1 MRRLMPFLVGALIM
15 VPTAGPS
22 AQSADDVIAKYVERV
37 GGADRINTVQTL
49 KRTGRF
55 YGSGGFEATVSQENK
70 RPNKVR
76 DQFSLQ
82 GMTSIQAY
90 DGKNGW
96 KVDPFGGKK
105 DAEALGEDDLKSI
118 VEDAEFEDPL
128 INYQKKGNKLE
139 WLGSDRVEGSDVY
152 KLKLTLSANGD
163 VRTYYIDAGSYVPIK
178 LEVKRTVR
186 GAEREFEVLLG
197 DYKPVNGWYLPFAY

>member
-1 MRRLMPFLVGALIM
+1 MRRLMSFLVGALIM

-22 AQSADDVIAKYVERV
+22 AQYADDVIAKYVERV

-82 GMTSIQAY
+82 GMTAIQAY
-90 DGKNGW
+90 DGKTGW

-105 DAEALGEDDLKSI
+105 DAEAMGEEELKSI
-118 VEDAEFEDPL
+118 VEDAEFDDPL
-128 INYQKKGNKLE
+128 IDYARKGNTLE
-139 WLGSDRVEGSDVY
+139 LLGTDKVEGSDVY
-152 KLKLTLSANGD
+152 KLKLTLAANGD
-163 VRTYYIDAGSYVPIK
+163 IRTYYIDTDSDVPIK

-186 GAEREFEVLLG
+186 GAER
-197 DYKPVNGWYLPFAY
+197 D